1 MRQLAVRRLAILA
14 LSAAVL
20 GAPAPARSVDA
31 GTYPSKPVRLIVPY
45 PPGGTAD
52 VLARLVGAKLGERV
66 GQAIIVENR
75 GGAGGNLAAEVVAR
89 APADGYTLLM
99 GNAPILAI
107 NPHLFS
113 KVGIDPFKD
122 FAPIT
127 PVAEVPLFLIAHPA
141 APFNTVSEVIAA
153 AKKAPGKLNYASGSN
168 GSTTHLAMEL
178 FKSMAGIDLTAVP
191 YKGSGPALQ
200 AMVAGDVP
208 IMFELMP
215 SAMPFIKSGLLKALA
230 VTSRSRSS
238 NFPQLKT
245 VAEEGLPGFEVASWF
260 GVLAPGGTSKEVVE
274 KLHRELSAAISSKDF
289 KDRLA
294 TLGAEPMSGGPRE
307 FQALIKTEFEKWGR
321 IVKESGARV
330 E

>member
-1 MRQLAVRRLAILA
+1 
-14 LSAAVL
+14 
-20 GAPAPARSVDA
+20 
-31 GTYPSKPVRLIVPY
+31 
-45 PPGGTAD
+45 
-52 VLARLVGAKLGERV
+52 
-66 GQAIIVENR
+66 
-75 GGAGGNLAAEVVAR
+75 
-89 APADGYTLLM
+89 
-99 GNAPILAI
+99 
-107 NPHLFS
+107 
-113 KVGIDPFKD
+113 
-122 FAPIT
+122 
-127 PVAEVPLFLIAHPA
+127 
-141 APFNTVSEVIAA
+141 
-153 AKKAPGKLNYASGSN
+153 
-168 GSTTHLAMEL
+168 
-178 FKSMAGIDLTAVP
+178 MAGIDLTAVP